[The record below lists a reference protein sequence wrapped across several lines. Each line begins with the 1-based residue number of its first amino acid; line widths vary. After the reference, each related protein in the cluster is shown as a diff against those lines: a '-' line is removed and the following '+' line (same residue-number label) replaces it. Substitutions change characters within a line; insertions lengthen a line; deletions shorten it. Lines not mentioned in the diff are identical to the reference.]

1 MKFFVYLN
9 LLNKKYFCI
18 LETIWVILINNVLHW
33 PREWIL
39 SLLFFCEV
47 TLIKM
52 LRLLHFFTHHILT
65 ACHLLRINFSHHMA
79 LFHWQPT
86 SINIIMDFGKISFKS
101 QKSPYLHKKVS
112 KLLVQN
118 LWRYYLIKTHGS
130 SSWHIISFLAH
141 DPSSWVS
148 LEEFWELWF
157 GGPRS
162 MFNKAPAI
170 QLW

>member
-39 SLLFFCEV
+39 SLLFFGEV

-79 LFHWQPT
+79 LFHWQPA
-86 SINIIMDFGKISFKS
+86 SINIIMDFGKISFKA

-141 DPSSWVS
+141 ESHWRNFGSCD
-148 LEEFWELWF
+148 LEDQEVCSIKLQQ
-157 GGPRS
+157 
-162 MFNKAPAI
+162 FNFDK
-170 QLW
+170 